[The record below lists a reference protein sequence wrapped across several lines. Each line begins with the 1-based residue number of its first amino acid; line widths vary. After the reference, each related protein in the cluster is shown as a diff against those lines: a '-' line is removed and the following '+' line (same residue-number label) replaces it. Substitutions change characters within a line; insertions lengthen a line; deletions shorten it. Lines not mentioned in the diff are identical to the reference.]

1 VNEVNSFIKGYR
13 LLEKGGKLSAPI
25 ILLLARLLIGIAF
38 FNTGLG
44 KLQNLEKTTSFFEE
58 LHIPMAKANAVMAG
72 GTEMVG
78 GILLAIG
85 LCSRLISIP
94 LAITMIVALLTAHK
108 EATLNLYKD
117 INEFAG
123 QAPIPFLLVCLF
135 VFAFGPGALSLD
147 ALIKYVKGKTKSSPD
162 GERVKTAAD
171 AK

>member
-1 VNEVNSFIKGYR
+1 MKAYR
-13 LLEKGGKLSAPI
+13 LLEKLGKWSAPV
-25 ILLLARLLIGIAF
+25 ILLLSRLLIGISF
-38 FNTGLG
+38 FNSGLG
-44 KLQNLEKTTSFFEE
+44 KLQKLDQTTEFFKD
-58 LHIPMAKANAVMAG
+58 LHIPMPQVNAVMAG

-108 EATLNLYKD
+108 DATFNIFND

-147 ALIKYVKGKTKSSPD
+147 ALIKWGKGKTKSSPD

>member
-1 VNEVNSFIKGYR
+1 MKYVMKAQR
-13 LLEKGGKLSAPI
+13 LLEKLGKWSAPV
-25 ILLLARLLIGIAF
+25 ILLLARLVIGIAF
-38 FNTGLG
+38 FNSGLG
-44 KLQNLEKTTSFFEE
+44 KLQNLEKTTEFFRD
-58 LHIPMAKANAVMAG
+58 LNIPMPQVNAVMAG
-72 GTEMVG
+72 STEMVG

-94 LAITMIVALLTAHK
+94 LAITMIVALATAHR
-108 EATLNLYKD
+108 EATLNIFKD

-147 ALIKYVKGKTKSSPD
+147 AFIKWFKGKKPASSPD